1 MSYPVYCINLK
12 ERLDRKKHVEKE
24 FKKIDIQP
32 TDVIFLDFYRHKK
45 GGRYGCYDSHMK
57 VWNDFYINHPDK
69 EMCII
74 FEDDFEVTE
83 NSKLYLKKAI
93 SFIEKN
99 KDNIDILFLHDTFV
113 SYSEDRD
120 KDKNKNYIINKDFI
134 NGYGFLAHVY
144 IITRKYIKSILDK
157 NENHLPKPNGIHFD
171 IDINFNQKS
180 ILYSEDIY
188 YCNKSVFIQNN
199 LLESDNDNNM
209 FGIDRIL
216 KKKYGNFFRSVG
228 INFKKNIKLLS
239 RNDDVAKN
247 TYMILTKIYFKIK

>member
-1 MSYPVYCINLK
+1 MKFPVYCINLK

-32 TDVIFLDFYRHKK
+32 TDVKFLDFYRHKK

-83 NSKLYLKKAI
+83 NSKLHLKKAI

-113 SYSEDRD
+113 SYSEDRY
-120 KDKNKNYIINKDFI
+120 KDKHCIDDKYFI
-134 NGYGFLAHVY
+134 NGYGFLAHAY
-144 IITRKYIKSILDK
+144 IVTSKYIKKIIYK
-157 NENHLPKPNGIHFD
+157 NNNRLPKPNGIHFD

-216 KKKYGNFFRSVG
+216 KKKYNFFRSVG

-239 RNDDVAKN
+239 RNDDVTKN

>member
-1 MSYPVYCINLK
+1 MNYPVYCINLK

-32 TDVIFLDFYRHKK
+32 TNVIFLDFYRHKN

-57 VWNDFYINHPDK
+57 VWNDFYTNHADK

-120 KDKNKNYIINKDFI
+120 KDKNCIEDKYFI
-134 NGYGFLAHVY
+134 HGYGFLTHVY
-144 IITRKYIKSILDK
+144 IVTRKYIKKIIYK
-157 NENHLPKPNGIHFD
+157 NNNRLPRPSKIHFD
-171 IDINFNQKS
+171 VDISMKEKS
-180 ILYSEDIY
+180 ILYSKNIY
-188 YCNKSVFIQNN
+188 YCKEPVFIQKNN
-199 LLESDNDNNM
+199 SESDNYHNIFDKIIRKIYRDDIVNYNCKQL
-209 FGIDRIL
+209 L
-216 KKKYGNFFRSVG
+216 K
-228 INFKKNIKLLS
+228 IIKLLFKDDYKTQ
-239 RNDDVAKN
+239 RNF
-247 TYMILTKIYFKIK
+247 MRLSKIYVK

>member
-1 MSYPVYCINLK
+1 MKFPVYCINLK

-32 TDVIFLDFYRHKK
+32 TDVIFLDFHLHKK

-57 VWNDFYINHPDK
+57 VWNDFYTNHTDK

-74 FEDDFEVTE
+74 FEDDFDVTE

-120 KDKNKNYIINKDFI
+120 KDKKFIDDKYFI
-134 NGYGFLAHVY
+134 NGYGFLTHAY
-144 IITRKYIKSILDK
+144 IVTRRYIKKIIYK
-157 NENHLPKPNGIHFD
+157 NNNQLPQPSKMHFNLE
-171 IDINFNQKS
+171 INMEQKS
-180 ILYSEDIY
+180 ILYSKNIY
-188 YCNKSVFIQNN
+188 YCKEPVFIQKIKFV
-199 LLESDNDNNM
+199 SDNYNN
-209 FGIDRIL
+209 IL
-216 KKKYGNFFRSVG
+216 DEVIRKKCGNDIIINTSVKFMK
-228 INFKKNIKLLS
+228 IIKLLLK
-239 RNDDVAKN
+239 DDYKTQRSV
-247 TYMILTKIYFKIK
+247 MRLSKIYIK